1 MFPILSE
8 CVKHNG
14 FIEHTDLNY
23 KYVLWVL
30 PGGQQVSFIHKDVLA
45 TELFNHGM
53 TFGELLLSMPTLEEP
68 CKIISRMFLQT
79 LGYKPDYVVVTD
91 SSDEVNS
98 PHPLP
103 TLPWHNSSVLYCFT
117 LLITRLNISR
127 GGGRAGVY
135 AS

>member
-1 MFPILSE
+1 
-8 CVKHNG
+8 
-14 FIEHTDLNY
+14 
-23 KYVLWVL
+23 
-30 PGGQQVSFIHKDVLA
+30 
-45 TELFNHGM
+45 M

-127 GGGRAGVY
+127 GGGREGVY